1 MSTTVLVTI
10 AASTCLV
17 LALGCH
23 REPNAP
29 SGRHRSKG
37 SDGQTTVILGAPPAS
52 EAADRA
58 STARPR
64 SPVPEPAMSTPPI
77 ENVADTPASAPAPM
91 PAPAVPR
98 RSPSQ
103 YRDRCGRPLVA

>member
-1 MSTTVLVTI
+1 
-10 AASTCLV
+10 
-17 LALGCH
+17 
-23 REPNAP
+23 
-29 SGRHRSKG
+29 
-37 SDGQTTVILGAPPAS
+37 
-52 EAADRA
+52 
-58 STARPR
+58 
-64 SPVPEPAMSTPPI
+64 MSTPPI